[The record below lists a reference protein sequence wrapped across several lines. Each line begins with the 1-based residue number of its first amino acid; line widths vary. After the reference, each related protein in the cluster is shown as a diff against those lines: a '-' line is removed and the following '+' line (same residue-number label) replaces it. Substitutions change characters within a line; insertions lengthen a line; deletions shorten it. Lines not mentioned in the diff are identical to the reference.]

1 MTQDMSSPQ
10 ISVSIINYRTAEM
23 TLDCVRSV
31 LLAAADVPDVAIH
44 TYVVDNASGDGSA
57 DRIADWITAEDVS
70 AHVTLIRS
78 PTNSGFSGGHNQ
90 GITASRSD
98 FVLVLNSDA
107 LLRPGFFAP
116 LLAATQTH
124 PKAGRFVPRLE
135 EADGTAQI
143 SCFRWHTAFSELIRG
158 AQSGPVTRAFDRWN
172 VPLSLDPKPAEVD
185 WVSFACVL
193 LRREMIDAIG
203 PMDEGYFLY
212 FEDCEY
218 NLRAARA
225 GWDAVLVAQAQAAHV
240 GGGSGTLVSSQQ
252 TRARLPEYYWRSR
265 SRFFYQA
272 HGRLGL
278 LAANV
283 CWTAGWALA
292 RLRHLIRR
300 RPPTATIGEPI
311 DIWTGFTAPL
321 ATDGRPGS

>member
-1 MTQDMSSPQ
+1 MTQDMPSPQ

-31 LLAAADVPDVAIH
+31 LQAAAEVPDLRIH

-57 DRIADWITAEDVS
+57 DRIADWIATAQVS
-70 AHVTLIRS
+70 AQVSLIRS
-78 PTNSGFSGGHNQ
+78 STNSGFSGGHNQ
-90 GITASRSD
+90 GIQASQSD

-107 LLRPGFFAP
+107 LLRPGFFTP
-116 LLAATQTH
+116 LWAAVQAH
-124 PKAGRFVPRLE
+124 PEAGRFVPRLQ
-135 EADGTAQI
+135 EADGAAQI
-143 SCFRWHTAFSELIRG
+143 SCFRWHTPFSELIRG
-158 AQSGPVTRAFDRWN
+158 AQSGPITRAFDRWN
-172 VPLSLDPKPAEVD
+172 VPLSLDPDPDDID

-225 GWDAVLVAQAQAAHV
+225 GWGAVLVPEAQAAHV
-240 GGGSGTLVSSQQ
+240 GGGSGTLVASQI

-278 LAANV
+278 LAANL
-283 CWTAGWALA
+283 CWTVGWGMA
-292 RLRHLIRR
+292 RLRHVIRR
-300 RPPTATIGEPI
+300 RPPTATQGEAT